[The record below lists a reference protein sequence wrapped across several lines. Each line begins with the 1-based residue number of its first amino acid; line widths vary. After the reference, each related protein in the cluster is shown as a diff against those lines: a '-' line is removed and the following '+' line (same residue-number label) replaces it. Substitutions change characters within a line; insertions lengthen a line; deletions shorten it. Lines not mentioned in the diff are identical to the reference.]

1 MRAWLLA
8 LACALWLLGCKPT
21 AELEACNIAQRDCQL
36 DIYYSLLRLRGDGP
50 DPFEGVPPIRTLTV
64 AQYEAELRRDQKP
77 DKPTDEETSTEPKV
91 DPWDVSLQL
100 LGLIQP
106 KMSSSSQGVTD
117 RVNRVAAFYSSSTR
131 TVTVIDRGG
140 YHDDRGDTI
149 LLTHELVHALQDG
162 ELPDWSSHTTD
173 SDLAE
178 NAMIEGEATLY
189 ENLTA
194 DEIDGLDPQET
205 DWNDFYGRWLS
216 GRRSAM
222 PKERSPYYAA
232 SWFTYPLGAGRLVKG
247 YTEGGNA
254 AVRHVLADPPRSAA
268 ALMLFSDDAH
278 TNHRAGLDCKVDPP
292 GDGYS
297 IAGFDQF
304 GALQVYGFLTKA
316 GVDEGIAWKSASHLT
331 DDRLWVFFNKK
342 EGAVVLSWRHRY
354 GGSKDAAKLADLLS
368 GAEHFTTEAID
379 GDLLI
384 RASNLD
390 GILDEWP
397 GASSC
402 K

>member
-1 MRAWLLA
+1 MRPFVFAIASA
-8 LACALWLLGCKPT
+8 LALLGCKPT
-21 AELEACNIAQRDCQL
+21 AELEPCNIAHADCQL
-36 DIYYSLLRLRGDGP
+36 DIYYSLLRLRGDGS
-50 DPFEGVPPIRTLTV
+50 DPFGGVPPIRTLTV
-64 AQYEAELRRDQKP
+64 EQYERELRG
-77 DKPTDEETSTEPKV
+77 DKPPDPPPDEQMPAEQKV

-117 RVNRVAAFYSSSTR
+117 RVNRVAAFYSGATR

-162 ELPDWSSHTTD
+162 ELANWSVHTTD

-194 DEIDGLDPQET
+194 DELDGLDPQET

-216 GRRSAM
+216 RRRSDM
-222 PKERSPYYAA
+222 PNERSPYYAA

-278 TNHRAGLDCKVDPP
+278 TNHRPTLDCKVDSP

-304 GALQVYGFLTKA
+304 GALQIYGFLTKA
-316 GVDEGIAWKSASHLT
+316 GVDEGTAWKSASHVT

-342 EGAVVLSWRHRY
+342 QGAVVLNWRHRY
-354 GGSKDAAKLADLLS
+354 GGSKDAAELAEQLA
-368 GAEHFTTEAID
+368 GAEHFSAEAID

-384 RASNLD
+384 SASNQD
-390 GILDEWP
+390 GLLDEWP
-397 GASSC
+397 GARSC